1 MPWSIHDQILLMQW
15 RFMTNLGKQHWKTV
29 KWILRCLQGTINKCL
44 FFKSDELTLQGFVDS
59 DFTGETDHKRSTI
72 GYVFTIGT
80 TVVSWVL
87 QK

>member
-1 MPWSIHDQILLMQW
+1 MPWSLLDQLLLMQW
-15 RFMTNLGKQHWKTV
+15 RFMTNLGKQHWETV
-29 KWILRCLQGTINKCL
+29 KWILRYLQGTINKCL
-44 FFKSDELTLQGFVDS
+44 CFKSDELTLQGFLDS
-59 DFTGETDHKRSTI
+59 DFTGEIDHKRSTT